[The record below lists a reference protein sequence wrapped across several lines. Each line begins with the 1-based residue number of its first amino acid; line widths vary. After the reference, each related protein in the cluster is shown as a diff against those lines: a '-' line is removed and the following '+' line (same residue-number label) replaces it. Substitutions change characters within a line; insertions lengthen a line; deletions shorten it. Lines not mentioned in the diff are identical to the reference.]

1 MHGRI
6 DDDEY
11 HGGKQTRDG
20 GRGKRLLSMVIRD
33 HVAEKVTCE
42 QRPLWGPDSAGQE
55 LGYMCGGYTPC
66 GNSYNVASV
75 GNNPSENRA
84 WRNVGR
90 GLPTHHKS
98 QALTESDL
106 QKAAPGPTLK

>member
-6 DDDEY
+6 D
-11 HGGKQTRDG
+11 GGKQTRDG
-20 GRGKRLLSMVIRD
+20 GWGKRLLSVVIRD
-33 HVAEKVTCE
+33 HVTKVTCE
-42 QRPLWGPDSAGQE
+42 QRPLWGPDSTGQE
-55 LGYMCGGYTPC
+55 LGYMCGGHRPC
-66 GNSYNVASV
+66 RNSYNLVSV

-98 QALTESDL
+98 QTLTESDL

>member
-6 DDDEY
+6 NDDEY
-11 HGGKQTRDG
+11 HGGKQTREG

-33 HVAEKVTCE
+33 HAAEKVTCE
-42 QRPLWGPDSAGQE
+42 QRPLWGPYSAGQE
-55 LGYMCGGYTPC
+55 LGYTCGGYTPC

-106 QKAAPGPTLK
+106 